1 MNRLV
6 VLGVLIVATS
16 LEATGDA
23 VVRMGIAQ
31 NAWVPRS
38 LLFLAG
44 PVLLFGYGL
53 SVNLAPVEF
62 GRVVGL
68 YIATLFIVW
77 QRSISLPS
85 DLSLARLSSS
95 AARSLLPEG
104 SLSHSGND
112 NFRLTHYLIF
122 WLRGRVYFLGYSSLA
137 LPITSRLIAMSG
149 P

>member
-1 MNRLV
+1 M
-6 VLGVLIVATS
+6 LGVLIVATS

-31 NAWVPRS
+31 NAWVPRC

-44 PVLLFGYGL
+44 TVLLFGYGL

-77 QRSISLPS
+77 QIVNFVAFRSAPS
-85 DLSLARLSSS
+85 API
-95 AARSLLPEG
+95 LLG
-104 SLSHSGND
+104 GA
-112 NFRLTHYLIF
+112 LIVAGGIVVTF
-122 WLRGRVYFLGYSSLA
+122 WE
-137 LPITSRLIAMSG
+137 
-149 P
+149 

>member
-1 MNRLV
+1 MNGLV

-44 PVLLFGYGL
+44 AVLLFGYGL

-77 QRSISLPS
+77 QIVNFVAFRSVPS
-85 DLSLARLSSS
+85 TPILFGGA
-95 AARSLLPEG
+95 
-104 SLSHSGND
+104 
-112 NFRLTHYLIF
+112 LIVAGGIVVTF
-122 WLRGRVYFLGYSSLA
+122 WE
-137 LPITSRLIAMSG
+137 
-149 P
+149 

>member
-1 MNRLV
+1 MVDRLV
-6 VLGVLIVATS
+6 VLGILIVATS

-38 LLFLAG
+38 LLFMGGAI
-44 PVLLFGYGL
+44 LLFGYGL

-77 QRSISLPS
+77 QIVNFVAFRSVPNTSI
-85 DLSLARLSSS
+85 
-95 AARSLLPEG
+95 LLG
-104 SLSHSGND
+104 GA
-112 NFRLTHYLIF
+112 LIVGGGIVVTF
-122 WLRGRVYFLGYSSLA
+122 WE
-137 LPITSRLIAMSG
+137 
-149 P
+149 

>member
-1 MNRLV
+1 

-38 LLFLAG
+38 LLFMGGAI
-44 PVLLFGYGL
+44 LLFGYGL
-53 SVNLAPVEF
+53 SINLAPVEF

-77 QRSISLPS
+77 QIVNFVAFRSVPNTSILVGG
-85 DLSLARLSSS
+85 A
-95 AARSLLPEG
+95 
-104 SLSHSGND
+104 
-112 NFRLTHYLIF
+112 LIVGGGIVVTF
-122 WLRGRVYFLGYSSLA
+122 WE
-137 LPITSRLIAMSG
+137 
-149 P
+149 

>member
-44 PVLLFGYGL
+44 AILLFGYGL

-77 QRSISLPS
+77 QIVNFVAFRSAPS
-85 DLSLARLSSS
+85 TPI
-95 AARSLLPEG
+95 LLG
-104 SLSHSGND
+104 GA
-112 NFRLTHYLIF
+112 LIVAGGIVVTF
-122 WLRGRVYFLGYSSLA
+122 WE
-137 LPITSRLIAMSG
+137 
-149 P
+149 